1 MALTAGRARK
11 LRELIK
17 FLNSEI
23 RKENK
28 SETPNLRRIRIFK
41 KMKKQIEGEA
51 QWKGK

>member
-1 MALTAGRARK
+1 

-28 SETPNLRRIRIFK
+28 KESPNLRRTRIFK
-41 KMKKQIEGEA
+41 KIKKQIEGEA